1 MSHSEKSQMME
12 SLSSREHRSREGGS
26 RFDIGASSS
35 QPQAS
40 AAQVERTA
48 SNIDASASAQSTTQ
62 ADQVANPELTQK
74 PASLLD

>member
-1 MSHSEKSQMME
+1 ME

-26 RFDIGASSS
+26 RFDMGASSS

-62 ADQVANPELTQK
+62 ADQVANPELAQK